1 MTLDQNLGPEYQKE
15 FRTSL
20 SVIKFNFLEN
30 LVLYERRELE
40 REKLLCLTSNLD
52 ILFSIYLQTTGLP
65 HTQRTQG
72 IQGIIK
78 LKKISGNF
86 YLFFKI
92 RETQGSFDLL

>member
-1 MTLDQNLGPEYQKE
+1 MTLHQNLGPEYQKE
-15 FRTSL
+15 FRISL

-65 HTQRTQG
+65 QTQRTQG
-72 IQGIIK
+72 IQGN
-78 LKKISGNF
+78 SGN
-86 YLFFKI
+86 YQVEENL
-92 RETQGSFDLL
+92 RETQEDSGKFKEL